1 MAALF
6 YHRFVFCP
14 YYDPL
19 IVKFYEDL
27 LENFPLETILKTLAR
42 VLLVAKEKGLTEH
55 YQTAKAILDRVTT
68 MMNLQYR
75 DIAVMT
81 TGATELGLYPQLNEY
96 HINHDRDG
104 LEQPNFFILPIS
116 LAVFSGFS
124 NLDGLINHPVHISDN
139 NGLSAFIPFCSFG
152 SKLTSELSKT
162 ELNNSQGHF
171 CSLFTEKIVDGQVCY
186 EADVNQFKNKLG
198 PWDKTLQS
206 GLRLIIDTN
215 DEYDVKNILQKKSAK
230 TIENLE
236 SFDPFRKT
244 EDENSFIIML
254 KTISKNIF
262 KNIEYDFIEFCF

>member
-81 TGATELGLYPQLNEY
+81 TGATELGLYPQLIEY
-96 HINHDRDG
+96 HINHARDG
-104 LEQPNFFILPIS
+104 FEQQFFFYITYK
-116 LAVFSGFS
+116 FSCF
-124 NLDGLINHPVHISDN
+124 
-139 NGLSAFIPFCSFG
+139 FRFFKFG
-152 SKLTSELSKT
+152 
-162 ELNNSQGHF
+162 
-171 CSLFTEKIVDGQVCY
+171 
-186 EADVNQFKNKLG
+186 
-198 PWDKTLQS
+198 
-206 GLRLIIDTN
+206 
-215 DEYDVKNILQKKSAK
+215 
-230 TIENLE
+230 
-236 SFDPFRKT
+236 
-244 EDENSFIIML
+244 
-254 KTISKNIF
+254 
-262 KNIEYDFIEFCF
+262 